1 MVNARAWIN
10 KDPTLTDRSAKLVKP
25 DEESRNDS
33 RERPRCLAMAEPTRP
48 KPRNRSR
55 RQRKPT
61 AAVQEKLPFPKSST
75 AKTTTTVKKRKRR
88 PRKGVKLGRPPRPE
102 RVGFVPHSP
111 RPEHKERH
119 PVHVTMRCVRNL
131 PSLRSQRITNMI
143 TNVIRASVARGIR
156 LLEYTI
162 QHDHLHLMAE
172 AEHKTKLARGMQYL
186 FSRIALALN
195 RMIKRKGSVFRDRHH
210 RRVLKTPTEV
220 RRVLVYILFNS
231 RKHDPS
237 LLHDEAAVDWIDEAS
252 SAMWFEGWAPD
263 ARPPPEEVRRKR
275 EAIGDSPL
283 ATAKT
288 WLARIGWQKGG
299 GPLRWCELP
308 KIVL

>member
-1 MVNARAWIN
+1 
-10 KDPTLTDRSAKLVKP
+10 
-25 DEESRNDS
+25 
-33 RERPRCLAMAEPTRP
+33 
-48 KPRNRSR
+48 
-55 RQRKPT
+55 
-61 AAVQEKLPFPKSST
+61 
-75 AKTTTTVKKRKRR
+75 
-88 PRKGVKLGRPPRPE
+88 
-102 RVGFVPHSP
+102 
-111 RPEHKERH
+111 
-119 PVHVTMRCVRNL
+119 MRCVRNV

-143 TNVIRASVARGIR
+143 TKIIRASVARGIR

-186 FSRIALALN
+186 FSRIALTLN
-195 RMIKRKGSVFRDRHH
+195 RMVKRKGSVFRDRHH
-210 RRVLKTPTEV
+210 RHVLKTPTEV

-283 ATAKT
+283 ASPKT
-288 WLARIGWQKGG
+288 WLARIGWQKSG
-299 GPLRWCELP
+299 GPLRWRELP